1 MPEYTPINLAN
12 KLSLFS
18 ERWRPKV
25 IAELNENEFKLVK
38 LKGDFVWHSHSD
50 TDEAFLVID
59 GHMRIDF
66 RDRSVDLQ
74 SGELF
79 VVPKGIEHKP
89 FAEHECSVLIIEPR
103 GVVNTGQ
110 AGGEL
115 TAPQGVKI

>member
-18 ERWRPKV
+18 EHWSPKI
-25 IAELNENEFKLVK
+25 IAELNDYEFKLVK
-38 LKGDFVWHSHSD
+38 LQGEFVWHSHPD

-66 RDRSVDLQ
+66 RDGSVELQ
-74 SGELF
+74 AGELY

-89 FAEHECSVLIIEPR
+89 FAEHECSVLLIEPS

-115 TAPQGVKI
+115 TAPQGVRI